1 MTKNNIFIIYFKR
14 VIKKVNK
21 YTEDKKRKKRIKQ
34 IRKSLHVM
42 SPFTVKIFKRNK
54 IKNYNYIIIS

>member
-21 YTEDKKRKKRIKQ
+21 YTEDKKRKY
-34 IRKSLHVM
+34 
-42 SPFTVKIFKRNK
+42 
-54 IKNYNYIIIS
+54 KNYKLKINVLKKCYIITF